1 MRALVGP
8 AALALALT
16 APVLAI
22 PSFAR
27 AQTEDSALTERP
39 LVVQIAG
46 PCVIGLEGREA
57 GCKGVAYLAFPS
69 TGRIDI
75 TAVGAGMGLAFS
87 GEADDNQDG
96 SYTLTLD
103 SVISAQSGRME
114 AEGECEVDVEKDGRT
129 VTNIACEA
137 NTDAGALTLAASGL
151 IATADVGDTDKITDE
166 GDLDDTGFK
175 S

>member
-1 MRALVGP
+1 MRALAGP
-8 AALALALT
+8 AVLALALT
-16 APVLAI
+16 VPVLAI
-22 PSFAR
+22 PSFAW
-27 AQTEDSALTERP
+27 AQTHDAAPGERP

-46 PCVIGLEGREA
+46 PCAIGLEGRQA
-57 GCKGVAYLAFPS
+57 GCKGVAYIAFPS

-75 TAVGAGMGLAFS
+75 SVLGAGAGMAFS
-87 GEADDNQDG
+87 GEADDNEDG

-103 SVISAQSGRME
+103 SVISAQSGRVE

-137 NTDAGALTLAASGL
+137 HTDAGALTLEASGL
-151 IATADVGDTDKITDE
+151 IAAADVGDADKITDE
-166 GDLDDTGFK
+166 GDLDAPGVK

>member
-16 APVLAI
+16 VPAFAI
-22 PSFAR
+22 PSLAW
-27 AQTEDSALTERP
+27 AQADDVAPPERP

-57 GCKGVAYLAFPS
+57 GCKGVAYMAFPS

-75 TAVGAGMGLAFS
+75 TAIGDGMGLAFS
-87 GEADDNQDG
+87 GEADDNEDG

-103 SVISAQSGRME
+103 SVVSAEAGRMK

-137 NTDAGALTLAASGL
+137 NTDAGALTLEASGL
-151 IATADVGDTDKITDE
+151 IAAADVGDTDKITDE
-166 GDLDDTGFK
+166 GDLDEPGFK